1 MCQLN
6 VLLLLV
12 VMLLCQCH
20 TMLFGYFMPMSHG
33 VNIWEDY
40 SNCLPPPLPL
50 TRFSPGLF
58 VALQELIY
66 QPSLALI
73 RLLQNIMHFQNK
85 KVFFTE
91 TPPQIYPLIFIPM
104 FDTKTALTWNVF
116 LKNWTEVFRGAFRTL
131 SNI

>member
-1 MCQLN
+1 MCQLK
-6 VLLLLV
+6 VLLLL

-20 TMLFGYFMPMSHG
+20 TMLFGYFMLMSHG
-33 VNIWEDY
+33 VNIWEGY

-50 TRFSPGLF
+50 TRFSPGLL

-73 RLLQNIMHFQNK
+73 RLLQNIKTF
-85 KVFFTE
+85 FFTE
-91 TPPQIYPLIFIPM
+91 IPPQIYPLIFITM